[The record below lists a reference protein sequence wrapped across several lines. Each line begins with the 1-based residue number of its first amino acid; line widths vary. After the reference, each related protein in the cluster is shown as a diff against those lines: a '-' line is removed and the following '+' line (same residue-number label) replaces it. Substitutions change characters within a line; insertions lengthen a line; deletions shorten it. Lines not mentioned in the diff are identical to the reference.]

1 LVSPIGVLLVTFSKQ
16 VQMKNRNII
25 PKRKKSSYL
34 LRTTIPKD
42 LVDTFGGRTRFHIS
56 LKNVS
61 NKERLL
67 VSIYLKSLTKELFQD
82 IRMGMKKLTLED
94 VREILKVEV
103 RKSILHSHRVHLG
116 TNKFDPN
123 KLEQS
128 LVSVSSR
135 EEKMKQELAQDLK
148 KYDGELD
155 KKLEKIFH
163 DLDIKFDTNSV
174 NYKQLKRNFIEL
186 YLLRFEFIRNLI
198 NETGATDDDFRREV
212 EEKLKVELFP
222 ELKLHLTPVI
232 ENYAPEP
239 TQPYQV
245 EQPLTSHQST
255 PLSVGI
261 ENYMNEKGSIRT
273 RSVKEVEHSLNM
285 MIEEWGDIG
294 IGSITREMGT
304 HFKSHL
310 LKLPRNRKKNPE
322 YRDKDFHELVGM
334 NVKDTISTTT
344 VNKHLGYCSSFFD
357 WSINHGYSDINP
369 FKGMKLKKEV
379 RTRDERDRFTE
390 LELKQIFGKE
400 NYIYFTKIEERR
412 YELYWTPL
420 IGLFSGLR
428 LGEITS
434 LYLDNIKEISGNHR
448 EKRWCFDIVEEPER
462 TDKHL
467 KTKSSRRIV
476 PIHDTLLKLNFI
488 EFIELLKKKDPSR
501 ERLFQE
507 LKLSEGNYNKNV
519 STFFNKRYLPSLG
532 LKTDKKNFHSFRH
545 TVSDHLKQ
553 KGIEPHF
560 INELVGHSQ
569 GNIDLDRYGKGYN
582 PDILFNKC
590 VSKIIYE
597 TSNGRKVDFHS
608 LIIDWKK
615 ID

>member
-1 LVSPIGVLLVTFSKQ
+1 
-16 VQMKNRNII
+16 MKNRNII

-116 TNKFDPN
+116 TNKYDPQ
-123 KLEQS
+123 KIEDS
-128 LVSVSSR
+128 LSSVSSR
-135 EEKMKQELAQDLK
+135 EEKMKQKLKDDLK
-148 KYDGELD
+148 TYEGMLD
-155 KKLEKIFH
+155 VKLEKILTS
-163 DLDIKFDTNSV
+163 LDIEFDNNSI
-174 NYKQLKRNFIEL
+174 NYLQLRTHFIDL
-186 YLLRFEFIRNLI
+186 YLLRFDFIRSLI
-198 NETGATDDDFRREV
+198 KETGRTDDDFRREV
-212 EEKLKVELFP
+212 EENLKLELFP
-222 ELKLHLTPVI
+222 ELQKQLTPVV
-232 ENYAPEP
+232 ENYIPEP
-239 TQPYQV
+239 TQPYRV
-245 EQPLTSHQST
+245 ETPLTPHQST

-261 ENYMNEKGSIRT
+261 KNYIDEKGSIRI
-273 RSVKEVEHSLNM
+273 RSIKEVKHSLNHL
-285 MIEEWGDIG
+285 IEEWGDIP
-294 IGSITREMGT
+294 IGSVTRELST
-304 HFKSHL
+304 NFKGNIR
-310 LKLPRNRKKNPE
+310 KLPKNRNKNPL
-322 YRDKDFHELVGM
+322 YRDKDYHELVKM
-334 NVKDTISTTT
+334 NVKDKISNTT

-448 EKRWCFDIVEEPER
+448 EKRWVFDIVEEPDR
-462 TDKHL
+462 PDKHL
-467 KTKSSRRIV
+467 KTLSSRRIV
-476 PIHDTLLKLNFI
+476 PIHNTLLDLGFV
-488 EFIELLKKKDPSR
+488 EFIELLKKKDPTR

-507 LKLSEGNYNKNV
+507 LKISEGSYNKNV
-519 STFFNKRYLPSLG
+519 STFFNTRYLPSLG
-532 LKTDKKNFHSFRH
+532 LKTNKKNFHSFRH

-560 INELVGHSQ
+560 VNELLGHST
-569 GNIDLDRYGKGYN
+569 GNIDLERYGKGYN
-582 PDILFNKC
+582 PSILYNKC
-590 VSKIIYE
+590 VKKISYQTSEKRWIDFKSLKMDWGKII
-597 TSNGRKVDFHS
+597 
-608 LIIDWKK
+608 
-615 ID
+615 

>member
-1 LVSPIGVLLVTFSKQ
+1 
-16 VQMKNRNII
+16 MKNRNII

-82 IRMGMKKLTLED
+82 IRMGMKSLSVD
-94 VREILKVEV
+94 DIREILKVEV
-103 RKSILHSHRVHLG
+103 RKSILHSHQVNLG
-116 TNKFDPN
+116 TNKYDPE
-123 KLEQS
+123 KVEGS
-128 LVSVSSR
+128 LKSVSSR
-135 EEKMKQELAQDLK
+135 EEKMKQKLKDDLK
-148 KYDGELD
+148 SYEGILD
-155 KKLEKIFH
+155 DKLEKILLS
-163 DLDIKFDTNSV
+163 LDIEYDNKSV
-174 NYKQLKRNFIEL
+174 NYRQLRRHFIDLYLIRFNFI
-186 YLLRFEFIRNLI
+186 RSLI
-198 NETGATDDDFRREV
+198 NETGRTDDDFRLEV

-232 ENYAPEP
+232 ENYIPEP
-239 TQPYQV
+239 TEPYSVDKQ
-245 EQPLTSHQST
+245 LSSHQST

-261 ENYMNEKGSIRT
+261 KNYIDEKGSIRI
-273 RSVKEVEHSLNM
+273 RSIKEVKHSLNHL
-285 MIEEWGDIG
+285 IEEWGDIP
-294 IGSITREMGT
+294 IGSVTRELST
-304 HFKSHL
+304 NFKGNIR
-310 LKLPRNRKKNPE
+310 KLPKNRNKNPL
-322 YRDKDFHELVGM
+322 YRDKDYHELVKM
-334 NVKDTISTTT
+334 NVKDKISNTT

-448 EKRWCFDIVEEPER
+448 EKRWCFDIVEEPDR
-462 TDKHL
+462 PDKHL
-467 KTKSSRRIV
+467 KTLSSRRIV
-476 PIHDTLLKLNFI
+476 PIHNTLLDLGFV
-488 EFIELLKKKDPSR
+488 EFIELLKKKDPTR

-507 LKLSEGNYNKNV
+507 LKISEGSYNKNV
-519 STFFNKRYLPSLG
+519 STFFNTRYLPSLG
-532 LKTDKKNFHSFRH
+532 LKTNKKNFHSFRH

-560 INELVGHSQ
+560 VNELLGHST
-569 GNIDLDRYGKGYN
+569 GNIDLERYGKGYN
-582 PDILFNKC
+582 PSILYNKC
-590 VSKIIYE
+590 VKKISYQTSEKRWIDFKSLKMDWEKII
-597 TSNGRKVDFHS
+597 G
-608 LIIDWKK
+608 
-615 ID
+615 